1 MKKTYDV
8 IIVGGGSAGCVL
20 AARLSEDPACS
31 ILLLEAG
38 PDYPAPDIPE
48 DLLDGLH
55 GPSTSTHDW
64 GLTGRTCGQRMHL
77 PRGRVMGGSSAVNAT
92 FALRGSPFD
101 YDAWAQPGWSFD
113 DLLPSFIGMESDL
126 DFGSEPYHG
135 SNGPLPIRRYL
146 GVEQSAIVPT
156 ITEAFAEV
164 GIAKIADHNAPFAV
178 GVGPLPVNAVNGRRM
193 STALTHLEPAR
204 SRGNL
209 TIRGGTEVEN
219 ILLDGGRAVGV
230 QLAGDEVIHASEVII
245 CAGAYLSPTIL
256 RRSGI
261 DVPGVGANL
270 IDHPAVSID
279 LPYYG
284 PMRDDPI
291 FQVAATLHS
300 SMANPSTDPPDLQ
313 IMVCGPFPAHGD
325 EGKMGVFFIAAAL
338 LKPRSRGEV
347 LDDIDLNYFDHPD
360 DLPRIIEC
368 LERVEGAIA
377 TDAIQELTRGE
388 RLEARA
394 PAAELPEWVRNSSW
408 SYHHPVGT
416 CAMGTVV
423 DAQCRVNGVEGLS
436 VVDASV
442 MPDIPSANTNIPT
455 IMVAER
461 VAEMRKTAQAPR
473 EVALSRS

>member
-1 MKKTYDV
+1 MAKRYDV

-31 ILLLEAG
+31 VLLLEAG
-38 PDYPAPDIPE
+38 PDYPASGVPE
-48 DLLDGLH
+48 DLLDGIH

-64 GLTGRTCGQRMHL
+64 RITGSACGQTMRL

-113 DLLPSFIGMESDL
+113 DLLPSFIGLESDL
-126 DFGSEPYHG
+126 DFGTEPHHG
-135 SNGPLPIRRYL
+135 SNGPVPIRRSL
-146 GVEQSAIVPT
+146 GAEQSAIVAP
-156 ITEAFAEV
+156 ITAALCEV
-164 GIAKIADHNAPFAV
+164 GIPKIADHNAPFGV
-178 GVGPLPVNAVNGRRM
+178 GVGPLPVNTVDGRRM

-209 TIRGGTEVEN
+209 TIVGNAEVEKL
-219 ILLDGGRAVGV
+219 ILDGSRVVGV
-230 QLAGDEVIHASEVII
+230 HLAGDNVIHAGEVVVS
-245 CAGAYLSPTIL
+245 AGTYLSPSLL

-261 DVPGVGANL
+261 DLPGVGANL

-291 FQVAATLHS
+291 FQLAATLHS
-300 SMANPSTDPPDLQ
+300 SMANPRTDPPDLQ

-325 EGKMGVFFIAAAL
+325 EEEMGVFFIAAAL
-338 LKPRSRGEV
+338 LKPTSRGEV
-347 LDDIDLNYFDHPD
+347 RDDIDLNYYDHPD
-360 DLPRIIEC
+360 DLPRISEC
-368 LERVEGAIA
+368 LDRVEDAIA
-377 TDAIQELTRGE
+377 TSAIQELTRGE
-388 RLEARA
+388 RLESRVS
-394 PAAELPEWVRNSSW
+394 AAELPEWIKTNSW

-423 DAQCRVNGVEGLS
+423 DANCRVNSVEGLS

-455 IMVAER
+455 IMIAER
-461 VAEMRKTAQAPR
+461 VAQLRQRAPAPP
-473 EVALSRS
+473 EVAVSHS